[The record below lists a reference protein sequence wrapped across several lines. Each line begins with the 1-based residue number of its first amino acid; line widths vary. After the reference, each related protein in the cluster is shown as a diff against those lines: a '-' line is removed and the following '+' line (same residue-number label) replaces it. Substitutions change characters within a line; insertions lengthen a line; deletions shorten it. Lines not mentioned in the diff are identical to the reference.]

1 MVAQLVAIRAS
12 LDSAVVR
19 ASRARADAEQALAH
33 LAEALQGGTNQRLA
47 AAAADAEVARDKAGR
62 YARLLAD
69 AARHISAYVNVI
81 APGAAPVDP
90 SVDASTP
97 SGERLVTEAEARG
110 SKADILWRRQVQ
122 KADDAEDALKKSES
136 GAKEFYKFLRQDNG
150 GGSSTGTASPGP
162 AQASPQIDNPVTAL
176 VMAAGAV
183 AVIAKAMWNYG
194 HTRRARRRDSDDQ
207 VRPDRVRPDDDPE

>member
-1 MVAQLVAIRAS
+1 MTSVGDVVAHLLAIRAN
-12 LDSAVVR
+12 LDSAAVT
-19 ASRARADAEQALAH
+19 ASRAQADAEQALAH
-33 LAEALQGGTNQRLA
+33 LSEVRRGGNNQLLA

-81 APGAAPVDP
+81 APGAAPIDQ
-90 SVDASTP
+90 SVDAAVP

-110 SKADILWRRQVQ
+110 GKAEILWRRQVQ
-122 KADDAEDALKKSES
+122 RVDDTEDALKSAES
-136 GAKEFYKFLRQDNG
+136 GAEKFYNFLKQDNR
-150 GGSSTGTASPGP
+150 GGSSTGTASHGP
-162 AQASPQIDNPVTAL
+162 LQEAPQIDNPVTAM

-183 AVIAKAMWNYG
+183 AVIVKAMWDYG

-207 VRPDRVRPDDDPE
+207 A